1 VSYQSITFKA
11 LRDGITED
19 LNETSPSAAYLAKVT
34 SYINQGLDMAY
45 PWLLGGWPE
54 LRVATSQT
62 VTSQAIT
69 FASITTA
76 IHGISR
82 ILCVSKNHPWKN
94 TNPQFQDF
102 TITDDGITL
111 TEDVTET
118 SLYVGHIPQPPTF
131 TSTAW
136 SAATPIYNVG
146 DLVYNAPN
154 CYQCIAIHAPSGS
167 FATDLANLYWVALTI
182 PAFLKTALRTSVV
195 GEFTTHSNGQV
206 ETGNTFMRLMESQLE
221 RIADRYEAAR
231 Y

>member
-1 VSYQSITFKA
+1 MSYQSITFKA
-11 LRDGITED
+11 LRDGIVED
-19 LNETSPSAAYLAKVT
+19 LNETSPSASYLAKVT
-34 SYINQGLDMAY
+34 SYISQGLDMAY

-102 TITDDGITL
+102 TITDDGITFM
-111 TEDVTET
+111 EDVTET

-136 SAATPIYNVG
+136 APSTNYVVG
-146 DLVYNAPN
+146 DLVYDAPN
-154 CYQCIAIHAPSGS
+154 CYKC
-167 FATDLANLYWVALTI
+167 LANHSSSSFTTADTAKWVVLTI

-195 GEFTTHSNGQV
+195 GEFTTHATGQI
-206 ETGNTFMRLMESQLE
+206 ETGNTFMRLMEAQLE

>member
-1 VSYQSITFKA
+1 MSYQSITFKA
-11 LRDGITED
+11 LRDGIVED
-19 LNETSPSAAYLAKVT
+19 LNETSPSASYLAKVT

-62 VTSQAIT
+62 VTSQAVT

-94 TNPQFQDF
+94 TNPEFKDF
-102 TITDDGITL
+102 LITDDGITFM
-111 TEDVTET
+111 EDMTET
-118 SLYVGHIPQPPTF
+118 TVYVGHIPQPPTF

-136 SAATPIYNVG
+136 VTATAYVAG
-146 DLVYNAPN
+146 DLVYQAPN
-154 CYQCIAIHAPSGS
+154 CYQCLVGHTSGT
-167 FATDLANLYWVALTI
+167 FATDLAANNWVVLTI
-182 PAFLKTALRTSVV
+182 PAFLKTAIRTSVV
-195 GEFTTHSNGQV
+195 GEFTTHALGQT
-206 ETGNTFMRLMESQLE
+206 EMGNTFMRLMEAQLE